1 MCSFE
6 SFGLN
11 MIEGWYFGCSVFDTD
26 YDSFKDLIVLEVGVT
41 ANNAQ
46 DLSGLKVV
54 YLWIKNPCFLIYIGV
69 NKNRLFSSKN

>member
-26 YDSFKDLIVLEVGVT
+26 YDSFKELIVLEVGVT
-41 ANNAQ
+41 ANNACN
-46 DLSGLKVV
+46 DLT
-54 YLWIKNPCFLIYIGV
+54 FLDTKIA
-69 NKNRLFSSKN
+69 L